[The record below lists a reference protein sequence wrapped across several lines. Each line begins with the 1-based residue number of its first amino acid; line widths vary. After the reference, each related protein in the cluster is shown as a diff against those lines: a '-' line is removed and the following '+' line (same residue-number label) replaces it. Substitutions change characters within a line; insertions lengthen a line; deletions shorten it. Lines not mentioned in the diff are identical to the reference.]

1 MESLDNNNSVSGFFK
16 HVFNFDQDSKADMLN
31 IIQYTVLAIIP
42 IVVVNKCMQKYVPEA
57 SEDKGNVELT
67 LEVILQALIMF
78 LGILFIH
85 RIVIYVPTFS
95 GSAYPDFNVIYVIIA
110 VLMITLSLQTKLGE
124 KVNIL
129 SIRAADAWNGT
140 TTKKKSEKKE
150 NNGNVRVSQPIAG
163 GQQMP
168 QQMPQQMDPGQS
180 AMNQALGNGD
190 MPSGTTPLTN
200 LPTSGQIPDYSN
212 MYQDTPN
219 PLVGAQTPG
228 MMPNEPMA
236 ASEFGGFGSSLF

>member
-16 HVFNFDQDSKADMLN
+16 HVFNFDQDSKADILN

-67 LEVILQALIMF
+67 LEVILQSLIMF

-85 RIVIYVPTFS
+85 RIIIYVPTFS

-129 SIRAADAWNGT
+129 SVRAADAWNGT
-140 TTKKKSEKKE
+140 TSKKKDEKKE
-150 NNGNVRVSQPIAG
+150 KNGNVRVSQPIAG

-168 QQMPQQMDPGQS
+168 QQMPQQMDPGQG
-180 AMNQALGNGD
+180 AFNQALGNGD

-212 MYQDTPN
+212 MYQDTSN